1 MSSAAPASPKKTPLH
16 ARHRAAGARMV
27 EYAGW
32 DMPVEYAGI
41 AQEHLA
47 VRTHAGV
54 FDVSHMG
61 EIEIAGPDALDLV
74 QWLTSNDA
82 SRLAIGQI
90 QYSALT
96 TDTGTFVD
104 DLLVYRLAD
113 AHFLLVVNAAN
124 ISAKDYEWMVAQ
136 ARHRA
141 GDRAVVN
148 CSSRYAL
155 IALQGPA
162 AQPILQTLTAIDLPA
177 IRYYWFA
184 AGEVAGVRVTVS
196 PSPVTPKVQAVSR
209 FTSSAA
215 GVGRKTLGRRADR
228 GEALRRRAMR
238 PRRARHPAPRS
249 RDAAVRQRHGCRDVG
264 ARSRTRSGSSGW
276 KKPRL
281 PRIRAASRADGRAP

>member
-124 ISAKDYEWMVAQ
+124 IVKDYEWMVAQ
-136 ARHRA
+136 TKQRA

-162 AQPILQTLTAIDLPA
+162 AQPILQTLTAIFRSDHRFHVVASHRERQRRFVATRARLRHHGIVAFSQRVNVPVGPSGPSSATRTTSREPSSTDSVPA
-177 IRYYWFA
+177 YPLRFVLVK
-184 AGEVAGVRVTVS
+184 AGETKLTLI
-196 PSPVTPKVQAVSR
+196 PVD
-209 FTSSAA
+209 SSSIIMAS
-215 GVGRKTLGRRADR
+215 VI
-228 GEALRRRAMR
+228 ALRAVL
-238 PRRARHPAPRS
+238 
-249 RDAAVRQRHGCRDVG
+249 DAG
-264 ARSRTRSGSSGW
+264 
-276 KKPRL
+276 
-281 PRIRAASRADGRAP
+281 